1 MDKRVYLD
9 HAATTPT
16 DPRVI
21 EAMISCLADGWGNP
35 SSIYTEARTARH
47 LLDRARRE
55 TADVLGARPAEIV
68 FTSGGTESDNLALL
82 GIAESHRAA
91 GPHIV
96 TSATEHHAVLHA
108 AAVLERRG
116 FRVTYLPVDGEGFVD
131 LGALQAAVSPET
143 VLVSVMLANNET
155 GTIQPI
161 AEIARL
167 VKAQNAATLVHTD
180 AVQAAGLL
188 PLNVN
193 ELGVDALSLSGHKFY
208 GPKGTGVLYL
218 RQGTALEAQMAGG
231 SQEKERRAGTENVAG
246 CVGFAG
252 ALRLAADEL
261 SARAAHAARL
271 RDRLLDE
278 IPRRVPA
285 AFITGPSSRD
295 RRLPNSCSCRFDG
308 VDAET
313 LLLQL
318 DLAGYA
324 ASSGSACTSGSLE
337 PSHVLMAMGIAPER
351 ARGSLRLTVGQGN
364 SMADVEGLLDVL
376 PSCVER
382 LRHLK
387 RSTSANLVS

>member
-1 MDKRVYLD
+1 MDKRIYLD
-9 HAATTPT
+9 HAATTPI

-21 EAMISCLADGWGNP
+21 EAMMSCLANGWGNP
-35 SSIYTEARTARH
+35 SSIYTEAREARH
-47 LLDRARRE
+47 LLDRARRDV
-55 TADVLGARPAEIV
+55 AGVLGARPAEIV

-82 GIAESHRAA
+82 GIAESQRAA
-91 GPHIV
+91 GRHIV

-108 AAVLERRG
+108 AAALERRG
-116 FRVTYLPVDGEGFVD
+116 FRVTYLPVDREGFVD
-131 LGALQAAVSPET
+131 LGALQGAVLPET

-161 AEIARL
+161 GEIARL

-188 PLNVN
+188 PLNVD

-208 GPKGTGVLYL
+208 GPKGTGVLYV
-218 RQGTALEAQMAGG
+218 RQGTPLQAQMVGG

-246 CVGFAG
+246 CAGFAM

-261 SARAAHAARL
+261 PARVVHATRL

-278 IPRRVPA
+278 IPRRVPD
-285 AFITGPSSRD
+285 AFMTGPDRRD
-295 RRLPNSCSCRFDG
+295 RRLANSCSCCFEG
-308 VDAET
+308 VEAET

-337 PSHVLMAMGIAPER
+337 PSHVLTAMGIAPDL
-351 ARGSLRLTVGQGN
+351 ARGSLRLTVGRHN
-364 SMADVEGLLDVL
+364 SVSDVEGLLDVL

-382 LRHLK
+382 LRRLK
-387 RSTSANLVS
+387 RGTSANLVS